1 MKGSPM
7 AISDTDLEGFEV
19 AAERKPEKAG
29 GVTVSQIP
37 AGLVKLLTEHTPR
50 ALADKDYELVL
61 RMPVKAPEVKPLTDE
76 ERKDAK
82 AVEAHAKAT
91 EARVAAEKAATET
104 VKQLALYSTAWGKG
118 QEPKLRIT
126 KIPNRKDMPTWH
138 ARLSVAKDEEVPVE
152 NRPGRRAN

>member
-1 MKGSPM
+1 M
-7 AISDTDLEGFEV
+7 AISDTDLLGFEV

-37 AGLVKLLTEHTPR
+37 AGLVSLLETHAPK

-61 RMPVKAPEVKPLTDE
+61 RMAPKAPEPKPLTDE
-76 ERKDAK
+76 QRADKDAV
-82 AVEAHAKAT
+82 AAHNEAL
-91 EARVAAEKAATET
+91 RVRAEAEKAATDT

-118 QEPKLRIT
+118 QTPKLRIT
-126 KIPNRKDMPTWH
+126 KVPNRKDMPAWH

-152 NRPGRRAN
+152 NRPGRRAS

>member
-1 MKGSPM
+1 M

-29 GVTVSQIP
+29 GVTISQIP
-37 AGLVKLLTEHTPR
+37 AGLVSLLTTHAPK

-61 RMPVKAPEVKPLTDE
+61 RMPVKAPEVKPLTDD

-82 AVEAHAKAT
+82 VVEAHGKAV
-91 EARVAAEKAATET
+91 EARVAGEKAATET
-104 VKQLALYSTAWGKG
+104 VKQLALYATAWGKG

-126 KIPNRKDMPTWH
+126 KIPNRKDMPDWH
-138 ARLSVAKDEEVPVE
+138 ARLSVAKDADVSVD